1 MFSLSWNEIVFRS
14 ESVDDSRIH
23 LLMEAVKLQQI
34 DKDYRNHL
42 QAFLNYSVKAQKKI
56 GRNKTRPIFTKFQ
69 KFYDYEKELE
79 KARGTVKSRF
89 AEASKFL
96 RGGKTRG

>member
-1 MFSLSWNEIVFRS
+1 MKSFSEVNQLTIPEFN
-14 ESVDDSRIH
+14 

-69 KFYDYEKELE
+69 KFYDYEKDLE

>member
-14 ESVDDSRIH
+14 ESVDDSRI
-23 LLMEAVKLQQI
+23 Q
-34 DKDYRNHL
+34 L

>member
-1 MFSLSWNEIVFRS
+1 MKEQYRDRFKLFSLSWNKSFS
-14 ESVDDSRIH
+14 EVNQLTIPEFN

-79 KARGTVKSRF
+79 RREG
-89 AEASKFL
+89 L
-96 RGGKTRG
+96 